1 MSACDKEALVSTRP
15 PPGAAGVRGVRVPR
29 AELVPLVLTVTA
41 LAFGAVAAA
50 MGLRT
55 AADWLWGGA
64 VAVALVPL
72 TTGIIASLRRREPG
86 VDVVALL
93 AMVGALWL
101 GELLAGAVIAVMLTG
116 GEALER
122 VAAARAGRELS
133 ALLAGAPRT
142 AHRRR
147 GDRVEEI
154 PAEQVEVG
162 DLLVV
167 PPGAAVP
174 VDGIVVSPVAVLD
187 EAAITGES
195 RPVERLSGERVAS
208 GAVNGGG
215 PFDLRAVAKAED
227 STYAGIVRLVR
238 EAQTAKAPFV
248 RLADRTAGFFVPLTL
263 VLAGAAWA
271 LAGDP
276 RRALAVLVVATPCPL
291 LLAAPIAIVSGI
303 SSAARR
309 GVIVKGGAA
318 LERLAGAR
326 ILLLDKT
333 GTLTTG
339 RPRVAEVEAFG
350 TLGYQPEQVLR
361 VAAALEQVSSH
372 PFAPSIV
379 RAARERGLTLP
390 FPRDVAESPGAG
402 IAGEVGGRRVAV
414 GAADWVTA
422 AAPLPV
428 AARALRRRASLEGAS
443 AVFVAVDD
451 VPVGGLLLDDP
462 LRAEAPRALR
472 ALRRSGIERVVVVT
486 GDQPDVAEVI
496 GSAVGA
502 DRVLAQRTPA
512 DKVDAV
518 KELAGHGVMMVG
530 DGVNDA
536 PALAA
541 ADVGVAMGA
550 RGAAASSQAAD
561 VVLTVDRLDR
571 LPEARAIATRSRR
584 IAWQSVLVGMG
595 LSLVAMGFAAAG
607 LLAPVAGALVQE
619 AIDLAAIG
627 NALRA
632 IGRRRTT
639 ATSDEGLSLRFVA
652 EHRELLGGVER
663 IRDVADRLDRL
674 APDALRDE
682 LGQLRAFLVGELL
695 PHEQAEEEQLYPELA
710 KGDDD
715 PTGPMT
721 ASHRE
726 IRRLVRL
733 YCGLLDALPS
743 GDGEAIGVEDRR
755 ELRRVLY
762 GLHAILRLHF
772 AEEEEAYAAMDQS
785 WEEGAASAMLTAPR
799 AARAPGGARGT
810 RR

>member
-1 MSACDKEALVSTRP
+1 MSTP
-15 PPGAAGVRGVRVPR
+15 PAAVPARMRGVPVPHG
-29 AELVPLVLTVTA
+29 ELATLVLTLAGLAAGGAAA
-41 LAFGAVAAA
+41 LA
-50 MGLRT
+50 GLRT

-64 VAVALVPL
+64 IAVALVPL
-72 TTGIIASLRRREPG
+72 TTGIVASLRRREPG

-93 AMVGALWL
+93 AMTGALLL

-116 GEALER
+116 GQALER

-147 GDRVEEI
+147 GDGVEEI
-154 PAEQVEVG
+154 PAEQVAVG
-162 DLLVV
+162 DVLVV
-167 PPGAAVP
+167 PPGASVP

-215 PFDLRAVAKAED
+215 PFDLRAVATAAE

-248 RLADRTAGFFVPLTL
+248 RLADRTAGVFVPLTL

-303 SSAARR
+303 SAAARR
-309 GVIVKGGAA
+309 GVIVKGGPA
-318 LERLAGAR
+318 LERLAEAR
-326 ILLLDKT
+326 IAVLDKT

-350 TLGYQPEQVLR
+350 TLGFGAEQVLR

-379 RAARERGLTLP
+379 RAARERGMTLP

-402 IAGEVGGRRVAV
+402 IAGDVEGRRVAV
-414 GAADWVTA
+414 GSADWVTA
-422 AAPLPV
+422 AAPLP
-428 AARALRRRASLEGAS
+428 AAGRALRRRASLEGAS

-462 LRAEAPRALR
+462 LRADAPRALR
-472 ALRRSGIERVVVVT
+472 ALRRSGVERVIVLS
-486 GDQPDVAEVI
+486 GDHPDVAEVI

-502 DRVLAQRTPA
+502 DRVLAQRTPRE
-512 DKVDAV
+512 KVETV
-518 KELAGHGVMMVG
+518 LELAGQGVMVVG

-536 PALAA
+536 PALAV

-571 LPEARAIATRSRR
+571 LPEARAIAIRSRR

-595 LSLVAMGFAAAG
+595 LSLVAMGVAAAG

-619 AIDLAAIG
+619 AID
-627 NALRA
+627 
-632 IGRRRTT
+632 
-639 ATSDEGLSLRFVA
+639 
-652 EHRELLGGVER
+652 
-663 IRDVADRLDRL
+663 
-674 APDALRDE
+674 
-682 LGQLRAFLVGELL
+682 
-695 PHEQAEEEQLYPELA
+695 
-710 KGDDD
+710 
-715 PTGPMT
+715 
-721 ASHRE
+721 
-726 IRRLVRL
+726 
-733 YCGLLDALPS
+733 
-743 GDGEAIGVEDRR
+743 
-755 ELRRVLY
+755 
-762 GLHAILRLHF
+762 
-772 AEEEEAYAAMDQS
+772 
-785 WEEGAASAMLTAPR
+785 
-799 AARAPGGARGT
+799 
-810 RR
+810 

>member
-1 MSACDKEALVSTRP
+1 MSTP
-15 PPGAAGVRGVRVPR
+15 PAAVPARMRGVPVPHG
-29 AELVPLVLTVTA
+29 ELATLVLTLAGLAAGGAAA
-41 LAFGAVAAA
+41 LA
-50 MGLRT
+50 GLRT

-64 VAVALVPL
+64 IAVALVPL
-72 TTGIIASLRRREPG
+72 TTGIVASLRRREPG

-93 AMVGALWL
+93 AMTGALLL

-116 GEALER
+116 GQALER

-147 GDRVEEI
+147 GDGVEEI
-154 PAEQVEVG
+154 PAEQVAVG
-162 DLLVV
+162 DVLVV
-167 PPGAAVP
+167 PPGASVP

-215 PFDLRAVAKAED
+215 PFDLRAVATAAD

-248 RLADRTAGFFVPLTL
+248 RLADRTAGVFVPLTL

-303 SSAARR
+303 SAAARR
-309 GVIVKGGAA
+309 GVIVKGGPA
-318 LERLAGAR
+318 LERLAEAR
-326 ILLLDKT
+326 IAVLDKT

-350 TLGYQPEQVLR
+350 TLGFGAEQVLR

-379 RAARERGLTLP
+379 RAARERGMTLP

-402 IAGEVGGRRVAV
+402 IAGDVEGRRVAV
-414 GAADWVTA
+414 GSADWVTA
-422 AAPLPV
+422 AAPLP
-428 AARALRRRASLEGAS
+428 AAGRALRRRASLEGAS

-462 LRAEAPRALR
+462 LRADAPRALR
-472 ALRRSGIERVVVVT
+472 ALRRSGVERVIVLS
-486 GDQPDVAEVI
+486 GDHPDVAEVI

-502 DRVLAQRTPA
+502 DRVLAQRTPRE
-512 DKVDAV
+512 KVETV
-518 KELAGHGVMMVG
+518 LELAGQGVMVVG

-536 PALAA
+536 PALAV

-571 LPEARAIATRSRR
+571 LPEARAIAIRSRR

-595 LSLVAMGFAAAG
+595 LSLVAMGVAAAG

-619 AIDLAAIG
+619 AIDLAAIA

-632 IGRRRTT
+632 VGRRRP
-639 ATSDEGLSLRFVA
+639 ARGDEDGLSLRFVA
-652 EHRELLGGVER
+652 EHRELLGGVEDV
-663 IRDVADRLDRL
+663 RDVADRLDRL
-674 APDALRDE
+674 ADDALRDE
-682 LGQLRAFLVGELL
+682 LARLRSFLVGKLL
-695 PHEQAEEEQLYPELA
+695 PHERAEEEQLYPELA
-710 KGDDD
+710 RGDED

-743 GDGEAIGVEDRR
+743 ADEAIGAEDRR

-772 AEEEEAYAAMDQS
+772 AEEEEAYAAVDHG
-785 WEEGAASAMLTAPR
+785 WEEGRASAMLAAPR
-799 AARAPGGARGT
+799 ATRAPGGAHGS